1 MSFEHI
7 IFSNLLFR
15 EDFGRKVIPFLKREY
30 FQDNS
35 DKIIFDLVESY
46 VEKYNKFPST
56 EALLI
61 DLSNKDGI
69 DGPVYENASSTI
81 KSFEL
86 DTSSDLDWLIDK
98 TEKYCQE
105 RAIYN
110 AIMDSIKI
118 LDGKDTKNGK
128 GAIPQMLS
136 DALSVS
142 FDDHIG
148 HSYIEDSEQRY
159 EFYHR
164 VESKIPYNLEYFNK
178 ITNGGLPRKTLNV
191 ILAGC
196 VHPDTKIKI
205 RFKKSSSSS

>member
-1 MSFEHI
+1 MSFVHI

-15 EDFGRKVIPFLKREY
+15 EDYGRKVIPFLKKEY

-35 DKIIFDLVESY
+35 DKIIFDLIESY
-46 VEKYNKFPST
+46 VEKYNNFPSI

-61 DLSNKDGI
+61 DLSNKDGVNNS
-69 DGPVYENASSTI
+69 VYENIVNTV

-86 DTSSDLDWLIDK
+86 DTSSDLEWLVDK

-105 RAIYN
+105 RAVYN
-110 AIMDSIKI
+110 AIMNSIKI
-118 LDGKDTKNGK
+118 LDGKDTKNSK
-128 GAIPQMLS
+128 GAIPQLLS

-148 HSYIEDSEQRY
+148 HSYIEDSDQRY

-164 VESKIPYNLEYFNK
+164 IESKIPYNLEYFNK
-178 ITNGGLPRKTLNV
+178 ITNGGLPRKTLNI

-196 VHPDTKIKI
+196 VHPATKIKI
-205 RFKKSSSSS
+205 RLRKMKLSS